1 MGCMIAK
8 SDYVPQ
14 FQQVFA
20 HTQLELGTLRT
31 GRASVQLLDGVLVE
45 AYGTKLHL
53 NEVATV
59 SAPDATFLV
68 VSPWDKSLV
77 SAVEKAIQLANLNL
91 SPVVDGEVV
100 KVPVPSL
107 TQERREEMIKVLH
120 QKAESGRV
128 MMRSTRSDVRRQI
141 EDQKGEAGVS
151 EDDIQAAFEELDR
164 VSAEWIG
171 KIDELVAHKEAELKT
186 L

>member
-59 SAPDATFLV
+59 SAPDATLLV

-77 SAVEKAIQLANLNL
+77 SAVEKAIQ
-91 SPVVDGEVV
+91 
-100 KVPVPSL
+100 
-107 TQERREEMIKVLH
+107 RREEMIKVLH